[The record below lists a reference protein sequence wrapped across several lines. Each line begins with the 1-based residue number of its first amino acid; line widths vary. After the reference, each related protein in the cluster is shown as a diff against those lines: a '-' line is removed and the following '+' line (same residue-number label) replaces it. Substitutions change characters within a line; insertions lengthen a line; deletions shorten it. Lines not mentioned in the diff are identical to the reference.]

1 MLAARAIEA
10 ADSLWFED
18 IAAKMMNDRGIPS
31 AFGTGAMV
39 MKRDIRFE
47 EVAGYRVVE
56 PQQDSISERWI
67 FGGY

>member
-1 MLAARAIEA
+1 
-10 ADSLWFED
+10 
-18 IAAKMMNDRGIPS
+18 MMNDRGIPS